1 LNWIREF
8 ALAYFTLGHLSRFS
22 HVLVSLMTAAH
33 DRVRKCKEAIDTA
46 IRLDP
51 ELPEIH
57 MALGQYYYWCLL
69 DYQKALEEFS
79 IAEKRFRNHPECIFL
94 QAAVY
99 RRAGDWESA
108 RENFLLHTSLIPDQH
123 NIAQNTAATFF
134 LLGEFTSI

>member
-1 LNWIREF
+1 MYSKAIELDREF
-8 ALAYFTLGHLSRFS
+8 ALAYLRLAICHSAMYWFHFDRNY
-22 HVLVSLMTAAH
+22 

-79 IAEKRFRNHPECIFL
+79 LAEKRLRNHPEFKTL
-94 QAAVY
+94 
-99 RRAGDWESA
+99 
-108 RENFLLHTSLIPDQH
+108 TSKH
-123 NIAQNTAATFF
+123 NRK
-134 LLGEFTSI
+134 